1 MLKPEGFILDGFSQ
15 NKNEDEQKR
24 SEYDKQYENNSMRK
38 TESEKT
44 DTFGGPSVNGVIFME
59 RVLDRSSSTSTSFSI
74 L

>member
-15 NKNEDEQKR
+15 NMNEDEQKR
-24 SEYDKQYENNSMRK
+24 REYDKQYESNSVRK

-44 DTFGGPSVNGVIFME
+44 DTFGGASVNGLIFME
-59 RVLDRSSSTSTSFSI
+59 RVLARSSSNSTSFSI